1 MSSIV
6 SFRHKGNFSKARN
19 YFEKLIE
26 ASRLKAM
33 DKYGAQGVAAL
44 SAVTPVDTGKT
55 ADSWYYETSV
65 SNGVYTITFCNSNMS
80 KDWFP
85 VAIML
90 DVGHGTGTGGWV
102 EGRHYIDP
110 AIRPVFDKIANE
122 AWEEVRNL

>member
-1 MSSIV
+1 MGSVV

-44 SAVTPVDTGKT
+44 SAATPVDTGKT
-55 ADSWYYETSV
+55 ADSWYYKTSV
-65 SNGVYTITFCNSNMS
+65 SNGIYTITFCNSNMS

-90 DVGHGTGTGGWV
+90 DIGHGTGTGGWV

-110 AIRPVFDKIANE
+110 AIQPIFDKIANE

>member
-44 SAVTPVDTGKT
+44 SAATPVDTGKT
-55 ADSWYYETSV
+55 ADSWYYKTSV
-65 SNGVYTITFCNSNMS
+65 SNGIYTITFCNSNMS

-90 DVGHGTGTGGWV
+90 DIGHGTGTGGWV

-110 AIRPVFDKIANE
+110 AIQPIFDKIANE

>member
-44 SAVTPVDTGKT
+44 SAATPVDTGKT

>member
-1 MSSIV
+1 MGSVV

-44 SAVTPVDTGKT
+44 SAATPVDTGKT
-55 ADSWYYETSV
+55 ADSWYYKTSV

-90 DVGHGTGTGGWV
+90 DIGHGTGTGGWV

-110 AIRPVFDKIANE
+110 AIQPIFDKIANE